1 MCVIMDII
9 AKREMANATEDVF
22 LIRRDFEFT
31 EGSSAALAK
40 RGHVL
45 IGALSDWKLA

>member
-22 LIRRDFEFT
+22 LIRRDL
-31 EGSSAALAK
+31 SSLRAQ
-40 RGHVL
+40 VL
-45 IGALSDWKLA
+45 L